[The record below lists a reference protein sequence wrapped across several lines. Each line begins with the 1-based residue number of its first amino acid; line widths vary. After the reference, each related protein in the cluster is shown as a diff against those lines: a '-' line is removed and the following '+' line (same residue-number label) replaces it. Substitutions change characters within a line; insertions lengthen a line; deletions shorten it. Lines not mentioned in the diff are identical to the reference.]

1 MMTAGRRILFSEVDI
16 MEIEEFVKIVT
27 DKLRAVFGCAYHVEA
42 IDVPKNNGVVFHGVS
57 IMHKEKTVSPCIYL
71 DGYYEK
77 YVDEDI
83 EPDAVVEDIIK
94 VYNEN
99 TDNMDLDISLFT
111 NYGNARPRLR
121 GRLINTERN
130 KILLE
135 KLPHREFL
143 DLSLTYYVEIDSPDM
158 GTGRIQ
164 VHYNHMEMWGV
175 NEEELYQA
183 VTENMES
190 TDVGTIQNMMQ
201 MAIQMAGLE
210 EIPEGLKKDAIPL
223 YVLSNRKKQDGA
235 VQMMNKRMLKTAAIM
250 FGRDFM
256 VLPSSVNEVLLV
268 PVADDFEEKDCVVK
282 FADMVREVND
292 TQVEDTEI
300 LSYHVYR
307 YCADTE
313 TVVIAA

>member
-1 MMTAGRRILFSEVDI
+1 

-27 DKLRAVFGCAYHVEA
+27 EKLRTLFGYSYYVEA
-42 IDVPKNNGVVFHGVS
+42 VDVPKNNGVVFHGVS

-77 YVDEDI
+77 YVDEDM

-94 VYNEN
+94 VYDEN
-99 TDNMDLDISLFT
+99 TDNVDLDISLFT
-111 NYGNARPRLR
+111 DYGNARPRLR
-121 GRLINTERN
+121 GRLINTDRN
-130 KILLE
+130 KALLE
-135 KLPHREFL
+135 NLPHREFL

-164 VHYNHMEMWGV
+164 VHYNHMEKWGV
-175 NEEELYQA
+175 SEEELYQA

-201 MAIQMAGLE
+201 MIMQMAGLE
-210 EIPEGLKKDAIPL
+210 EVPEGLKTEECSM
-223 YVLSNRKKQDGA
+223 YVLSNKQRLNGA
-235 VQMMNKRMLKTAAIM
+235 VQMLSKRMLKTAAIM

-256 VLPSSVNEVLLV
+256 VLPSSIHEVLLV
-268 PVADDFEEKDCVVK
+268 PVADDFEEKDYIVNFV
-282 FADMVREVND
+282 DMVRVVND